1 MSINKEGNGYTMIFA
16 IMMVTVV
23 GGLLAFVS
31 STLKPTQMEN
41 VKNEKMQN
49 ILQAIGIEETATVS
63 RDEAGAIFNDY
74 ITKRIILDYDGNV
87 ISELSNEVPIKA
99 AARKRIDET
108 DAFNVDVRKYYNDL
122 TGLMK
127 KYPEGGAEYEAALK
141 EEVITYPLFVCEKDG
156 KEFYITYFSGKGLW
170 DDIWGYISLQED
182 GRTINGSVF
191 DHKGETPG
199 LGSKITETPFNDD
212 FLGKVITTDE
222 GEYRPIKVLKP
233 GLKRNEYQVQ
243 GLSGATFT
251 HVGVEEM
258 MDRSLAVYSKYLKGI
273 TASNTLPVINEM
285 SDSTMI
291 SDSSYQMV
299 IDTNAVLA
307 LK

>member
-16 IMMVTVV
+16 IIMVTVV

-127 KYPEGGAEYEAALK
+127 KYPEGGAEYEAA
-141 EEVITYPLFVCEKDG
+141 
-156 KEFYITYFSGKGLW
+156 
-170 DDIWGYISLQED
+170 LQED

>member
-1 MSINKEGNGYTMIFA
+1 MSINKEGNSYTMIFA
-16 IMMVTVV
+16 ITMVVVV
-23 GGLLAFVS
+23 GGLLAYVS

-49 ILQAIGIEETATVS
+49 ILQAIGIEETAKVS

-74 ITKRIILDYDGNV
+74 ITKRIILDYDGNIV
-87 ISELSNEVPIKA
+87 SELTNQDPIQA
-99 AARKRIDET
+99 AARNRADEK
-108 DAFNVDVRKYYNDL
+108 DAFNVDVRKYYNEL
-122 TGLMK
+122 TSLMK
-127 KYPEGGAEYEAALK
+127 KFPERGPEFEAAIK
-141 EEVITYPLFVCEKDG
+141 EKAIRYPLFVCEKDG

-170 DDIWGYISLQED
+170 DDIWGYISLKED

-199 LGSKITETPFNDD
+199 LGSKITEAPFNND
-212 FLGKVITTDE
+212 FLGKVITTEE

-233 GLKRNEYQVQ
+233 GIERNEYQVQ

-258 MDRSLAVYSKYLKGI
+258 MDRSLAVYNKYLKTEI
-273 TASNTLPVINEM
+273 AKKSPTVIAPVMDSIMPTDSAFQMTL
-285 SDSTMI
+285 
-291 SDSSYQMV
+291 
-299 IDTNAVLA
+299 DTNAVLV
-307 LK
+307 KK

>member
-16 IMMVTVV
+16 IIMVTVV

-87 ISELSNEVPIKA
+87 ISELSNEVPIKT

-127 KYPEGGAEYEAALK
+127 NILK
-141 EEVITYPLFVCEKDG
+141 EEQNMKL
-156 KEFYITYFSGKGLW
+156 L
-170 DDIWGYISLQED
+170 
-182 GRTINGSVF
+182 
-191 DHKGETPG
+191 
-199 LGSKITETPFNDD
+199 
-212 FLGKVITTDE
+212 
-222 GEYRPIKVLKP
+222 
-233 GLKRNEYQVQ
+233 
-243 GLSGATFT
+243 
-251 HVGVEEM
+251 
-258 MDRSLAVYSKYLKGI
+258 
-273 TASNTLPVINEM
+273 
-285 SDSTMI
+285 
-291 SDSSYQMV
+291 
-299 IDTNAVLA
+299 
-307 LK
+307 

>member
-1 MSINKEGNGYTMIFA
+1 MSINKEGNAYTMIFA
-16 IMMVTVV
+16 ITMVVVV
-23 GGLLAFVS
+23 GGLLAFIS

-49 ILQAIGIEETATVS
+49 ILQAIGIEETSTIS

-87 ISELSNEVPIKA
+87 ISELSNEDPIMA
-99 AARKRIDET
+99 AARKRADEK

-141 EEVITYPLFVCEKDG
+141 EEAITYPLFVCEKDG

-199 LGSKITETPFNDD
+199 LGSKITEAPFNDD

-233 GLKRNEYQVQ
+233 GIKRKEYQVQ

-258 MDRSLAVYSKYLKGI
+258 MDRSLAVYNKYLKGRM
-273 TASNTLPVINEM
+273 ASNTAPVINEM
-285 SDSTMI
+285 SDSNMVT
-291 SDSSYQMV
+291 DSSYQMV

-307 LK
+307 IK